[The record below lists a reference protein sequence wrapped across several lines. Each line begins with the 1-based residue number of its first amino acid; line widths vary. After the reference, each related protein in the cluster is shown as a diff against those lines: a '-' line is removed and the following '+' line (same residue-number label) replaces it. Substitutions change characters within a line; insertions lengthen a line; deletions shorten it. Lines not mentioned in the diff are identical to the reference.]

1 MKINKNNVELFIYAP
16 SEYDLVNKLFDEIL
30 IKKNI
35 DDCLLRNLT
44 ASLFISMLPLHQ
56 EDQDRFLCLAILGSI
71 VFNKID
77 IRQFII
83 QI

>member
-1 MKINKNNVELFIYAP
+1 MKINQNNVELSIYAP
-16 SEYDLVNKLFDEIL
+16 SEYDLVNKLFDQIL
-30 IKKNI
+30 ITKNVN
-35 DDCLLRNLT
+35 DDVLRNLT
-44 ASLFISMLPLHQ
+44 ASLFISMLPLHV

-77 IRQFII
+77 IRNFII